1 MKKYDVVIIGAS
13 AAGAVAASTARKFY
27 PDKSICVIREFEQ
40 VPIPC
45 GIPYIYGTI
54 GDPMKNLIPVGTMFP
69 NQKID
74 SVIVI
79 AESID
84 LEKKVVHGK
93 NEDISYDRL
102 ILATGSLPIE
112 PPIKGATLHNVFA
125 IHKNTPYLTKL
136 MEQVK
141 VSQKIVIIGGGFIG
155 VEMAE
160 ELKKNN
166 PEHEV
171 TIIEMQDRCLNLV
184 YDKDFC
190 DLAEK
195 ELIEQGIRI
204 LTQSRVMEI
213 KGKEK
218 VEGILLDNGD
228 VIPADLVILGIGCK
242 ANNQL
247 GKLANLKI
255 GPTGGIVVDF
265 YMQTSDPFVFA
276 CGDCAE
282 KTSFF
287 DKTPSSLR
295 LASIATMEA
304 RVAGSNLFMQHRM
317 NHGVVGC
324 FSTAL
329 HGKAF
334 ASAGLTSDEAVRKG
348 YQIVIGDAESVNRHP
363 GLMPGSALMKVRL
376 IFEKSEGI
384 IVGGQIF
391 GALSGGELINAIS
404 AFISKK
410 MTADDIALFQ
420 AGTHP
425 ALTASP
431 IAYQLVNAAESA
443 SVKLRSFAR

>member
-27 PDKSICVIREFEQ
+27 PEKSICVIREFEQ

-74 SVIVI
+74 SIVDTV
-79 AESID
+79 ESID
-84 LEKKVVHGK
+84 TEHQFVHGK
-93 NEDISYDRL
+93 HEDVEYDRL

-112 PPIKGATLHNVFA
+112 PPIKGASLINVFA
-125 IHKNTPYLTKL
+125 IHKNTPYLQKL
-136 MEQVK
+136 LDQVK
-141 VSQKIVIIGGGFIG
+141 TSEKIVIIGGGFIG

-166 PEHEV
+166 PLHEV

-190 DLAEK
+190 ELAEK
-195 ELIEQGIRI
+195 ELLEQGIHI
-204 LTQSRVMEI
+204 LRQRRVMEI
-213 KGKEK
+213 IGNDH
-218 VEGILLDNGD
+218 VEGILLENGD
-228 VIPADLVILGIGCK
+228 VIDADMVILGIGSK
-242 ANNQL
+242 ANSQL
-247 GKLANLKI
+247 AKQANLKI
-255 GPTGGIVVDF
+255 GHTGGIIVDH
-265 YMQTSDPFVFA
+265 YMQTSNTSIFA

-304 RVAGSNLFMQHRM
+304 RIAGSNLFKKQRI

-334 ASAGLTSDEAVRKG
+334 ASAGLTSDEAIRKG
-348 YQIVIGDAESVNRHP
+348 YQIVVGDAESVNRHP
-363 GLMPGSALMKVRL
+363 GIMPGSAPMKIRL
-376 IFEKSEGI
+376 IFEKSEGV

-431 IAYQLVNAAESA
+431 IAYQLVNAAENA
-443 SVKLRSFAR
+443 SIKLRN